1 MSYTFEEMLVQCTFK
16 IRLDGIAAQVLTLKV
31 ILAAGSPEI
40 ALVQLM
46 NRYILVGTVGETR

>member
-40 ALVQLM
+40 AFVQLM
-46 NRYILVGTVGETR
+46 NRYVLVGTVGETR